1 MQILENKAGLFSI
14 ILLSVGNVTGMVIS
28 AIALI
33 LYSRYLG
40 PTEFGIFSVAFA
52 FMQIIIRLADFGT
65 NMAGEREIARAYDNL
80 DRRSGLIQTTLWLKT
95 ISYTAIFLILWL
107 LSPWITYSLLHIEN
121 LGLIRAAIVLAS
133 GTVIFEY
140 ATLVFQAT
148 HRFDLVARMIIAQGL
163 GKLLFS
169 LILIWQ
175 GALSSL
181 LGLAIYGIMPGIGA
195 IIGFVKNPLPS
206 LSLPADWKKHV
217 AKILSVAKWT
227 SVAAI
232 ALTVAD
238 NLDILMV
245 QSLMS
250 SYDAGIWSGAV
261 RIATF
266 ANLIG
271 WSVGSVLNIRVA
283 RYSDKKHLTAYLHK
297 AWKMSLAVCILV
309 LLTIPLAKFGI
320 IYSIGS
326 SYLSATIPL
335 QILLVSIAI
344 SAATVPYMALFYVF
358 DSPQYYALSGLIQI
372 VLLIAG
378 DFYLIPLLGLSGSA
392 WVRVGVRL
400 VLLAFTLYYAY
411 RSYRQHFRLLS

>member
-1 MQILENKAGLFSI
+1 MQILEQKAGLFSI

-40 PTEFGIFSVAFA
+40 PTDFGIFSVAFA

-65 NMAGEREIARAYDNL
+65 NMASEREVARAYDNL
-80 DRRSGLIQTTLWLKT
+80 TLRSGLIQTTLWLKAA
-95 ISYTAIFLILWL
+95 SYVAIVLILWL
-107 LSPWITYSLLHIEN
+107 LSPWITYSLLHIES
-121 LGLIRAAIVLAS
+121 LGLIRAAIILAS
-133 GTVIFEY
+133 GTVMFEY

-148 HRFDLVARMIIAQGL
+148 HRFDLVARITIAQGL

-169 LILIWQ
+169 LILMWQ

-181 LGLAIYGIMPGIGA
+181 LGLTIYGLMPGIGA
-195 IIGFVKNPLPS
+195 IIGFVKNPLAS
-206 LSLPADWKKHV
+206 FALPKDWRKHLT
-217 AKILSVAKWT
+217 KILSVAKWT

-250 SYDAGIWSGAV
+250 SYDTGIWSGAV

-297 AWKMSLAVCILV
+297 AWKMSLAVCVLV

-320 IYSIGS
+320 IY
-326 SYLSATIPL
+326 LSAAHT
-335 QILLVSIAI
+335 S
-344 SAATVPYMALFYVF
+344 
-358 DSPQYYALSGLIQI
+358 
-372 VLLIAG
+372 
-378 DFYLIPLLGLSGSA
+378 
-392 WVRVGVRL
+392 
-400 VLLAFTLYYAY
+400 
-411 RSYRQHFRLLS
+411 RLLSRSRYLGVNGLCRHRSLHRSALRL